1 MFNVFH
7 ENPDPSNDCPLRPL
21 RRVPRVDSPEV
32 AYEKKAWFVVNP
44 QRSNWALRGHESTEI
59 WSEKGVIL
67 VD

>member
-1 MFNVFH
+1 MFFMRILTPPMIAH
-7 ENPDPSNDCPLRPL
+7 CAHCDGF
-21 RRVPRVDSPEV
+21 PRVDSPEV